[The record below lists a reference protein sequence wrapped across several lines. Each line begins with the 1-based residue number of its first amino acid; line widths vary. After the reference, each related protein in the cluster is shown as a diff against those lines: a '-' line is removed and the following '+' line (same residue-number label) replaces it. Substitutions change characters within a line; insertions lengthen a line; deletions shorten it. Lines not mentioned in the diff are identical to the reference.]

1 MIYEED
7 DMYADPFEQ
16 WQEYTEYEEEQEGEN
31 GRIEDQIP
39 RVLATEY
46 DRLPNAHKAIIGGY
60 NAVLTANGWLTVI
73 VVKG

>member
-16 WQEYTEYEEEQEGEN
+16 WQEYTEREEE
-31 GRIEDQIP
+31 QIP
-39 RVLATEY
+39 RVLASEY

-60 NAVLTANGWLTVI
+60 NAVLTASGWLTVI
-73 VVKG
+73 VVKGK